1 MANHKI
7 KLKKQTPPTTDPYG
21 KEIKKAD
28 KDTVEWEPEK
38 SGDKD
43 WAVVFDG
50 PTPFERHVYNADH
63 PKTKDIVV
71 DPSETHYHYSVCM
84 DGKRSHSPWIIVR

>member
-43 WAVVFDG
+43 WVVIFNEKS
-50 PTPFERHVYNADH
+50 PFERSYFTPDN
-63 PKTKDIVV
+63 PKSMDIVV
-71 DPSETHYHYSVCM
+71 
-84 DGKRSHSPWIIVR
+84 